1 MVSNRE
7 KICMNETLC
16 RILKSREDVSQ
27 YLYHFT
33 KGSNASDILK
43 NIIISNSIQDVSGRG
58 YICFTETPITQLTE
72 MFKIFA
78 SYHNPMYAPYG
89 IAIRKDVLFNIGARN
104 VSYVT
109 KVELQAVPYS
119 EKWKYEEYQSSKKD
133 FSWLREWRIRKKQV
147 TLNSRNCFLITKTK
161 NELHQLLFDLE
172 NPIDIEIDGCV
183 SDGQFWGNAIGLCE
197 RTFKGVSI
205 EDIEEINAMSKN
217 EVDVMLSHQ
226 KFTDIEKTGL
236 GSFLS

>member
-1 MVSNRE
+1 
-7 KICMNETLC
+7 MNETLC
-16 RILKSREDVSQ
+16 RILKSREDISQ

-33 KGSNASDILK
+33 KGSNAIDILK
-43 NIIISNSIQDVSGRG
+43 NIVMGNSIQDVGGRG
-58 YICFTETPITQLTE
+58 YICFTETPITQLTK
-72 MFKIFA
+72 MFRIFA
-78 SYHNPMYAPYG
+78 TYPNPMYAPYG

-109 KVELQAVPYS
+109 EAELQTLPDS
-119 EKWKYEEYQSSKKD
+119 EQWKYEEYHPSKKD
-133 FSWLREWRIRKKQV
+133 FSWLREWRIREKQV
-147 TLNSRNCFLITKTK
+147 TLNNSDCFLITKTK
-161 NELHQLLFDLE
+161 NELHQFLFDLE

-183 SDGQFWGNAIGLCE
+183 SDGQFWGHAIGKCE

-217 EVDVMLSHQ
+217 EVDVILSHQ
-226 KFTDIEKTGL
+226 KFTDIEETGL